1 MLCITANSGYPCPPW
16 VKSGHWGTSNQCP
29 LYPQKRTSELSRA
42 MSALCQKQTFGT
54 ATNLCAFFSSGIG
67 FGYRRKRTFNHDPLI
82 DRLDN
87 QPVKKGVSHFPGGFA
102 AKAEPRRHMRP
113 RVSCHSFSVSCNCP
127 MARAIVTK
135 SYFENLSAISV

>member
-1 MLCITANSGYPCPPW
+1 MSALGQKRHRSA
-16 VKSGHWGTSNQCP
+16 SNQCP
-29 LYPQKRTSELSRA
+29 LYPQKRTSELSRG

-54 ATNLCAFFSSGIG
+54 ATNLRAFFSSGIG

-135 SYFENLSAISV
+135 SYFENFSAISV